1 MSKTLRNSSDS
12 KWYSSLSVV
21 PLTGIRDGIPNL
33 LCLKMKRDK
42 NYFESVSCSV
52 LSNSLQPHGLGAS
65 RLLSPWN
72 PAGRNTRVG
81 CHSLLQGIFPLKCG
95 QKNHKNPNLIKF
107 HLAIQ
112 EHLNSRIKC
121 FTVRKNLIEV
131 SKTRFS
137 FSWDSACNTP
147 LTSSLKLYW
156 NILREGEL
164 ITFQP
169 SLTFS
174 DTWHSIVFL
183 ENKSLQ

>member
-1 MSKTLRNSSDS
+1 MVFLIYFAWRWKGIRTILKVLVAQSCPTLCNPMD
-12 KWYSSLSVV
+12 WGPPGSSLH
-21 PLTGIRDGIPNL
+21 GILQAGIPEWVAIPFSRGSSPL
-33 LCLKMKRDK
+33 SVDK
-42 NYFESVSCSV
+42 
-52 LSNSLQPHGLGAS
+52 
-65 RLLSPWN
+65 
-72 PAGRNTRVG
+72 
-81 CHSLLQGIFPLKCG
+81 K
-95 QKNHKNPNLIKF
+95 KNNNPNLIKF

-121 FTVRKNLIEV
+121 FTVRKDLIEV

>member
-1 MSKTLRNSSDS
+1 
-12 KWYSSLSVV
+12 
-21 PLTGIRDGIPNL
+21 
-33 LCLKMKRDK
+33 MKRDR

-52 LSNSLQPHGLGAS
+52 LSNSLQLHGLGAS
-65 RLLSPWN
+65 RLLYPWN
-72 PAGRNTRVG
+72 PPGRNNRVG

-95 QKNHKNPNLIKF
+95 QKKKKNQQPNLIKF

-112 EHLNSRIKC
+112 VHLNSRIKC
-121 FTVRKNLIEV
+121 FRVRKDLREV
-131 SKTRFS
+131 SKTS

-156 NILREGEL
+156 NILCEEL

-183 ENKSLQ
+183 ENKTLQ

>member
-21 PLTGIRDGIPNL
+21 SLTGIRDGVILVYFAWRWKGIRTILKVLVAQSCPTLCNSMDWGPPGSSIHGILQAGIPEWVAIPFSRGSSPL
-33 LCLKMKRDK
+33 SVDK
-42 NYFESVSCSV
+42 
-52 LSNSLQPHGLGAS
+52 Q
-65 RLLSPWN
+65 
-72 PAGRNTRVG
+72 
-81 CHSLLQGIFPLKCG
+81 Q
-95 QKNHKNPNLIKF
+95 QQQPNLIKF
-107 HLAIQ
+107 HLAIK

-121 FTVRKNLIEV
+121 FRVRKDLTEV
-131 SKTRFS
+131 SKTS

-156 NILREGEL
+156 NILCEEL

-174 DTWHSIVFL
+174 DIWHSIVFL
-183 ENKSLQ
+183 ENKTLQ